1 MTVFLVLGG
10 LGVLLLVATLLL
22 DDYIDG
28 ITDVLGGGDW
38 FTGMAVAGFLGALG
52 FVGALVL
59 GVTDNS
65 TLGWV
70 SGIVAGLALGA
81 LVGWITARLRGSGA
95 GSVPVAGQLVGITA
109 VVATPIPAGGFGSVR
124 LRHGGHLTTLN
135 ARCDVP
141 VDAGETVWVVESISP
156 SAVLV
161 RPTHPDEQG

>member
-10 LGVLLLVATLLL
+10 LGVLLLMATLLL
-22 DDYIDG
+22 DDHIDG
-28 ITDVLGGGDW
+28 LTDALGGGDW

-59 GVTDNS
+59 SLTQSDV
-65 TLGWV
+65 LGWV
-70 SGIVAGLALGA
+70 CGIVAGVALGVV
-81 LVGWITARLRGSGA
+81 VGWVTARLRGSGA
-95 GSVPVAGQLVGITA
+95 GSVPSADQLVGITA
-109 VVATPIPAGGFGSVR
+109 VVATPIPADGFGSVR
-124 LRHGGHLTTLN
+124 LRHGGHLTTMN

-141 VDAGETVWVVESISP
+141 IATGETVWVVESISP